1 MYLIYQYNKINKTKI
16 TFLPFNQVTIIIR
29 VHTEDNKLVIIT
41 ETKTVHFDLSED
53 VDNNLKYEI
62 DFIIKD
68 N

>member
-1 MYLIYQYNKINKTKI
+1 MYLLYQYNKINKNKM
-16 TFLPFNQVTIIIR
+16 TFRLFNQVTIIIR
-29 VHTEDNKLVIIT
+29 VHIEDNKLVIIT
-41 ETKTVHFDLSED
+41 ETKTVYSDLSED

>member
-1 MYLIYQYNKINKTKI
+1 M
-16 TFLPFNQVTIIIR
+16 TFRLFNQVTIIIR
-29 VHTEDNKLVIIT
+29 VHIEDNKLVIIT
-41 ETKTVHFDLSED
+41 ETKTVYSDLSED

>member
-1 MYLIYQYNKINKTKI
+1 MYLLYQYKKINKNKI
-16 TFLPFNQVTIIIR
+16 TFLPFNQVTIIIQ
-29 VHTEDNKLVIIT
+29 VHIEDNKLVIIT